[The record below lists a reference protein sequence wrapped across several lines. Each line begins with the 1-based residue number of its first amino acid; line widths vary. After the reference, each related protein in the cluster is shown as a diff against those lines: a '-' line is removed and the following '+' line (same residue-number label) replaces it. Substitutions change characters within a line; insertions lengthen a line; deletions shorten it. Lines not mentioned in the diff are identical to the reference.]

1 MPTQADQ
8 NLLDISFNR
17 NYRTTNNPNYQFV
30 NFFNLKEPT
39 YYTIGAFNDPK
50 GFDFTPNSTIQLGG
64 KHTVESCKMNAT
76 AYDISINNI
85 DYQAKNNYVK
95 DKVKIKKL
103 TTSIS
108 LNNVVN
114 VDSFNIATPNEHT
127 IRTTITADKS
137 IEYFGYIV
145 SSNSDNY
152 TVNLNTGVNGKIIAW
167 LQSGAE
173 TTYRSSNAH
182 RNTFINPEVNT
193 SIYLAK
199 NVFVP
204 FRIQIEFSNLTTLS
218 NLPFNITSTSNVPIT
233 DFYMLKIDLKKQ
245 VVFSYQRDIS
255 QCKIYSSNEFEKYG
269 INKKIWET
277 GKENV
282 NIEVV
287 RAKEWEL
294 NPGTDTVGLDFSGNV
309 VSYNI
314 NDTIVGTI
322 FPSKFTNLNSSTGEN
337 LYSNV
342 YMYLSTDHTQRI
354 KIMRTNLN
362 TQDISGYIILSN
374 TTDTNVETSSVGN
387 PDWNRFTQDT
397 NNNYRNNIY
406 KDRSANGKDQRI
418 TADSPMVTVNERHDA
433 PRWMLA
439 LDKSRPTPY
448 LVLYKNRVSNTT
460 YYGIN
465 VDPKTGRTFYA
476 NKNGVEYIREVPRDF
491 LKYAAPNEVSTYS
504 QLTYHTYDDYYPSSG
519 TPNTAVDSCTADC
532 NSKDDCTHVYEV
544 VNNGNNGCIFGK
556 GQPTYLPKQ
565 PGSGFTSSNLHVKQ
579 KVLDEAKIPTDI
591 SFSRTYQI
599 DNVTSYKNY
608 TMFLPLTTRTL
619 AQTSGEYDYINLQNR
634 AFGSTTKKYE
644 PFQAESSFNI
654 VNPIG
659 MKEGY
664 TGYTG
669 YRSLEQG
676 ATGNIDTN
684 IVNHLDGLS
693 GEFISYVNK
702 QQKVMKNAT
711 DISAAIV
718 DINRNYT
725 TMANDNSKYDFT
737 TGKINALEDDYT
749 LATALLK
756 DNKIFLE
763 EQSNLKIV
771 GTITLA
777 TLLISAIFISR

>member
-30 NFFNLKEPT
+30 NFFNLNEPT
-39 YYTIGAFNDPK
+39 QYTIGAFNDPK
-50 GFDFTPNSTIQLGG
+50 GFNFTPESTIQLAGI
-64 KHTVESCKMNAT
+64 HTVDSCKMNAT

-95 DKVKIKKL
+95 DTVKIKTL
-103 TTSIS
+103 ATPIL

-114 VDSFNIATPNEHT
+114 VDSFNKATSTEHPIGNT
-127 IRTTITADKS
+127 ISEVKS

-145 SSNSDNY
+145 SSNYGNY
-152 TVNLNTGVNGKIIAW
+152 TVNLNTGVNGNIIAW

-182 RNTFINPEVNT
+182 RNTFVDPGVNT

-204 FRIQIEFSNLTTLS
+204 FRIQIEFSNSTPLS
-218 NLPFNITSTSNVPIT
+218 SLPFNITSSTSNVLIT

-245 VVFSYQRDIS
+245 VVFSYQTDIS
-255 QCKIYSSNEFEKYG
+255 QCKIYSGNEFEKYG
-269 INKKIWET
+269 IDKKIWET

-287 RAKEWEL
+287 NAKEWEL
-294 NPGTDTVGLDFSGNV
+294 NSDTDTVGLDFSGNV

-314 NDTIVGTI
+314 NNTIVGVPI
-322 FPSKFTNLNSSTGEN
+322 FLSNFTNLNDSSGVN
-337 LYSNV
+337 LFSNV
-342 YMYLSTDHTQRI
+342 YMYLSTDRTHRI
-354 KIMRTNLN
+354 KIMRTNL
-362 TQDISGYIILSN
+362 TTSTSGTGLDLVSESSVGTY
-374 TTDTNVETSSVGN
+374 SVGN
-387 PDWNRFTQDT
+387 PDWNRFTLDT
-397 NNNYRNNIY
+397 DSNPRNYIY
-406 KDRSANGKDQRI
+406 KDRSANGRDQRRDQRI
-418 TADSPMVTVNERHDA
+418 TADSPMVTVNHTHDA

-439 LDKSRPTPY
+439 LDKSRNPPY

-465 VDPKTGRTFYA
+465 VDPKTGRTFYE
-476 NKNGVEYIREVPRDF
+476 NKNNGVEYIREVPRDF
-491 LKYAAPNEVSTYS
+491 LKYAAPDEVSTYS
-504 QLTYHTYDDYYPSSG
+504 QLTYHTYDEYYPSSG
-519 TPNTAVDSCTADC
+519 TKYTTTRGCTADC

-544 VNNGNNGCIFGK
+544 NNGCIFGT

-565 PGSGFTSSNLHVKQ
+565 PGNNFNSKLHVKQ
-579 KVLDEAKIPTDI
+579 KVLDKNKIPTDI

-599 DNVTSYKNY
+599 GNVTSYNNY
-608 TMFLPLTTRTL
+608 TMFLPLTENTR
-619 AQTSGEYDYINLQNR
+619 AQTSGEYNYIDLQNR
-634 AFGSTTKKYE
+634 AFGSTTTRYN
-644 PFQAESSFNI
+644 PFQAEPSFNI

-664 TGYTG
+664 I
-669 YRSLEQG
+669 SLAQG
-676 ATGNIDTN
+676 ATGNINTN
-684 IVNHLDGLS
+684 IGTQLDSLS
-693 GEFISYVNK
+693 GEFVSYVNK
-702 QQKVMKNAT
+702 QQNVMKNAT

-718 DINRNYT
+718 DINRKYT

>member
-30 NFFNLKEPT
+30 NFFNLNEPT
-39 YYTIGAFNDPK
+39 QYTIGAFNDPK
-50 GFDFTPNSTIQLGG
+50 GFNFTPNSTIQLGG
-64 KHTVESCKMNAT
+64 IHTVDSCKMNAT

-95 DKVKIKKL
+95 DKVKIKTL
-103 TTSIS
+103 ATPIL

-114 VDSFNIATPNEHT
+114 VDSFNKATSTEYT
-127 IRTTITADKS
+127 IGNPISEVKS

-145 SSNSDNY
+145 SSNYGNY
-152 TVNLNTGVNGKIIAW
+152 TVNLNTGVNGNIIAW

-182 RNTFINPEVNT
+182 RNTFVDPGVNT

-204 FRIQIEFSNLTTLS
+204 FRIQIEFSNSTPLS
-218 NLPFNITSTSNVPIT
+218 SLPFNITSSTSNVLIT

-245 VVFSYQRDIS
+245 VVFSYQTDIS
-255 QCKIYSSNEFEKYG
+255 QCKIYSGNEFEKYG
-269 INKKIWET
+269 IDKKIWET

-287 RAKEWEL
+287 KAKEWEL
-294 NPGTDTVGLDFSGNV
+294 ASDTDTVGLDFSGNV

-314 NDTIVGTI
+314 NNTIVGSI
-322 FPSKFTNLNSSTGEN
+322 FSSNFTNLNDSSGVN
-337 LYSNV
+337 LFSNV
-342 YMYLSTDHTQRI
+342 YMYLSTDNAHRI
-354 KIMRTNLN
+354 KIMKTNLG
-362 TQDISGYIILSN
+362 TGLTSGTGLALVSESSVGTY
-374 TTDTNVETSSVGN
+374 SVGN
-387 PDWNRFTQDT
+387 PDWNRFTLDT
-397 NNNYRNNIY
+397 DSNPRNYIY
-406 KDRSANGKDQRI
+406 KDRSANGRDQRRDQRI
-418 TADSPMVTVNERHDA
+418 TADSPMVTVNQTHNA

-439 LDKSRPTPY
+439 LDKSRNPPY

-465 VDPKTGRTFYA
+465 VDPKAGRTFYA
-476 NKNGVEYIREVPRDF
+476 NKNSLVDYIREVPRDF
-491 LKYAAPNEVSTYS
+491 LKYAAPSEVSTYS
-504 QLTYHTYDDYYPSSG
+504 QLTYHTYDEYYPSSG
-519 TPNTAVDSCTADC
+519 TQNTTTRGCTADC

-544 VNNGNNGCIFGK
+544 NGGCIFGK

-565 PGSGFTSSNLHVKQ
+565 SESVFTSSKLHVKQ
-579 KVLDEAKIPTDI
+579 KVLDETKILTDI

-599 DNVTSYKNY
+599 DNVTSYNNY
-608 TMFLPLTTRTL
+608 TMFLPLTANTR

-634 AFGSTTKKYE
+634 VFGSTTTRYN

-664 TGYTG
+664 
-669 YRSLEQG
+669 RSLEKDG
-676 ATGNIDTN
+676 SGNINTN
-684 IVNHLDGLS
+684 IENQLQNLS
-693 GEFISYVNK
+693 GEFVSYVNQ

-718 DINRNYT
+718 DINRKYT

>member
-30 NFFNLKEPT
+30 NFFNLNEPT
-39 YYTIGAFNDPK
+39 QYTIGAFNDPK
-50 GFDFTPNSTIQLGG
+50 GFNFTPNSTIQLGG
-64 KHTVESCKMNAT
+64 IHTVDSCKLNAT

-85 DYQAKNNYVK
+85 DYQAINNYVK
-95 DKVKIKKL
+95 DKVKIKTL
-103 TTSIS
+103 ITPIS
-108 LNNVVN
+108 LKNVVN
-114 VDSFNIATPNEHT
+114 VDSFNKVTSTEYPIINPINTV
-127 IRTTITADKS
+127 KS

-145 SSNSDNY
+145 SSDSGNY

-182 RNTFINPEVNT
+182 RNSFISPEVN
-193 SIYLAK
+193 SIIYLAK

-204 FRIQIEFSNLTTLS
+204 FRIQIEFSESTSLS
-218 NLPFNITSTSNVPIT
+218 TLPFNITSDSNVSIT
-233 DFYMLKIDLKKQ
+233 DFYMLNRDLKKQ
-245 VVFSYQRDIS
+245 IVFSYQTDIS
-255 QCKIYSSNEFEKYG
+255 QCKIYSGNEFEKYG
-269 INKKIWET
+269 IDKKIWET
-277 GKENV
+277 GKETN
-282 NIEVV
+282 NIEVLK
-287 RAKEWEL
+287 AKEWVL
-294 NPGTDTVGLDFSGNV
+294 ASDTDTVGLDFSGNV

-314 NDTIVGTI
+314 NNTIVGSI
-322 FPSKFTNLNSSTGEN
+322 FSSNFTNLNDSSGVN
-337 LYSNV
+337 LFSNV
-342 YMYLSTDHTQRI
+342 YMYLSTDNAHRI
-354 KIMRTNLN
+354 KIMKTNL
-362 TQDISGYIILSN
+362 TTSG
-374 TTDTNVETSSVGN
+374 TSGTGLNLVSEPSVGTYSVGN
-387 PDWNRFTQDT
+387 PDWNRFTLDT
-397 NNNYRNNIY
+397 DSNPRNYIY
-406 KDRSANGKDQRI
+406 KDRSANGRDQRRDQRI
-418 TADSPMVTVNERHDA
+418 TADSPMVTVNQTHNA

-439 LDKSRPTPY
+439 LDKSRNPPY

-465 VDPKTGRTFYA
+465 VDPKAGRTFYA
-476 NKNGVEYIREVPRDF
+476 NKNSLVDYIREVPRDF
-491 LKYAAPNEVSTYS
+491 LKYAAPSEVSTYS
-504 QLTYHTYDDYYPSSG
+504 QLTYHTYDEYYPSSG
-519 TPNTAVDSCTADC
+519 TQNTTTRGCTADC

-544 VNNGNNGCIFGK
+544 NGGCIFGK

-565 PGSGFTSSNLHVKQ
+565 SESVFTSSKLHVKQ
-579 KVLDEAKIPTDI
+579 KVLDETKILTDI

-599 DNVTSYKNY
+599 DNVTSYNNY
-608 TMFLPLTTRTL
+608 TMFLPLTANTR

-634 AFGSTTKKYE
+634 VFGSTTTRYN

-664 TGYTG
+664 
-669 YRSLEQG
+669 RSLEKDG
-676 ATGNIDTN
+676 SGNINTN
-684 IVNHLDGLS
+684 IENQLQNLS
-693 GEFISYVNK
+693 GEFVSYVNQ

-718 DINRNYT
+718 DINRKYT